1 MNYFPSISIIIGY
14 FLMLGLT
21 IMTILKIIK
30 KHKLFGTKII
40 VILSL
45 ATVFNTGLIFSSC
58 FLFSVVIYTSNA
70 INLLLWK
77 LTLISE
83 SSSLILT
90 SVIYSFFKE
99 YKKIQILPALMI
111 IVLFGLQLGALLS
124 PESIIINVYAPPSF
138 PFSIIDLS
146 TIDYN
151 FNFLTAIIIII
162 MQISFIIYFLYI
174 SISVYLNSE
183 KSVKS
188 ISVFLSTIIL
198 TIPLI
203 FLILYIILKHSFLRD
218 LFLILI
224 WITNFGIDILLI
236 LKPGTFLIL
245 PNKLYS
251 INIYHKSGIL
261 LYSYNLKKGIP
272 YINNSKI
279 WGNVIIGLNH
289 ILYEFVDKTD
299 KIDVIQTKEVDI
311 VVYYDNEY
319 GFAVIVVTSKKNAI
333 IENLIQ
339 KFSQEFKS
347 FYKNELNE
355 IQDLNRLINVSE
367 FKDTKQIIE
376 KNFQF
381 YL

>member
-1 MNYFPSISIIIGY
+1 
-14 FLMLGLT
+14 
-21 IMTILKIIK
+21 
-30 KHKLFGTKII
+30 
-40 VILSL
+40 
-45 ATVFNTGLIFSSC
+45 
-58 FLFSVVIYTSNA
+58 
-70 INLLLWK
+70 
-77 LTLISE
+77 
-83 SSSLILT
+83 
-90 SVIYSFFKE
+90 
-99 YKKIQILPALMI
+99 MI

-124 PESIIINVYAPPSF
+124 PESIIIAVYSPPSS

-146 TIDYN
+146 TIDYY
-151 FNFLTAIIIII
+151 FNFFTATVIII

-183 KSVKS
+183 KSVES
-188 ISVFLSTIIL
+188 ITVFLSTILL
-198 TIPLI
+198 TIPLL
-203 FLILYIILKHSFLRD
+203 FFTLYIILKHSFLRD

-236 LKPGTFLIL
+236 FKPDTFLIL

-261 LYSYNLKKGIP
+261 LYSYNLKKDMP

-279 WGNVIIGLNH
+279 WGNIIIGLNH
-289 ILYEFVDKTD
+289 VLYEFVDKTD
-299 KIDVIQTKEVDI
+299 KIDVIQTKEADI
-311 VVYYDNEY
+311 VVNYDNEY
-319 GFAVIVVTSKKNAI
+319 GFAVIAMTSKKNAI
-333 IENLIQ
+333 IEKLIQ
-339 KFSQEFKS
+339 QFSQEFKS

-376 KNFQF
+376 KNFQI